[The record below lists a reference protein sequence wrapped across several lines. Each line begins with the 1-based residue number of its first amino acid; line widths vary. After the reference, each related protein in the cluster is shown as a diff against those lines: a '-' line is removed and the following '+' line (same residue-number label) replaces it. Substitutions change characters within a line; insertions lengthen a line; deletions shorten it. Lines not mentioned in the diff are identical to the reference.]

1 MNDAASHST
10 PQPDDVR
17 HTLTVREVE
26 LLFAEAGIHRSHR
39 HVLRLCKS
47 GMLDAKPIPGP
58 SGDQW
63 YVTPE
68 SVPKAIGD
76 LKQIDAQRARRT
88 ATQRATSDH
97 VATIEA
103 DITDNDMPRRS
114 TPQPGVSPSQIHSDN
129 EATHSDAVG
138 HGATDTDAEKD
149 RRAAASDARRPKIGD
164 FSIYEH
170 PYVRKLEERN
180 EKLEAKYEAQV
191 RRTEEI
197 QIQSQEKILEL
208 QRMTT
213 VGQSKTLADFMLQ
226 AKEWFLIEG
235 KARTSEPSDTP

>member
-1 MNDAASHST
+1 
-10 PQPDDVR
+10 
-17 HTLTVREVE
+17 
-26 LLFAEAGIHRSHR
+26 
-39 HVLRLCKS
+39 
-47 GMLDAKPIPGP
+47 MLDAKPIPGP

-63 YVTPE
+63 YVTAE

-88 ATQRATSDH
+88 LTQQATSDYVTPNNSSISGSDTASH
-97 VATIEA
+97 SA
-103 DITDNDMPRRS
+103 
-114 TPQPGVSPSQIHSDN
+114 PQPDTSASENRAEREV
-129 EATHSDAVG
+129 THSDKVD
-138 HGATDTDAEKD
+138 HSATDTHAQDD
-149 RRAAASDARRPKIGD
+149 IGVTHPDTARRGFDD

-170 PYVRKLEERN
+170 PYVKKLEERN

-191 RRTEEI
+191 HRTEEI

-235 KARTSEPSDTP
+235 KEKSAEPPTGQ